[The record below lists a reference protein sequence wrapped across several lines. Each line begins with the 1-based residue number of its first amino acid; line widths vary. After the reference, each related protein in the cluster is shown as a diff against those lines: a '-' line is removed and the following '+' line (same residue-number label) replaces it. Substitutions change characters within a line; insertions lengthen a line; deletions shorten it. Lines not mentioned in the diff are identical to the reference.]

1 MRYPAFVVWLTLLV
15 NSNIYSQS
23 KQDLTNAYSKAIA
36 EYIKAVYKRDNL
48 RFDTLFVGK
57 NKDVPDIKLSPRIEN
72 TPVLLLT
79 QEDANKKRTYRK
91 SLVFV
96 NIAGAVTKENAEFV
110 FFTFFPKYE
119 HQFDCMINL
128 IYKPDKKT
136 LQLNTLTFK
145 NYAYK

>member
-1 MRYPAFVVWLTLLV
+1 MRYSLGAILVFTLSSRLIAQ
-15 NSNIYSQS
+15 N
-23 KQDLTNAYSKAIA
+23 KQDISNAYSQAIA

-57 NKDVPDIKLSPRIEN
+57 NKDVPDIRLSPRIEN

-96 NIAGAVTKENAEFV
+96 NIAGAVTKENAEFI

-119 HQFDCMINL
+119 HQFDCMINFV
-128 IYKPDKKT
+128 YKPAKKAMV
-136 LQLNTLTFK
+136 LDTLTFK